1 MVAGQPVERG
11 QEREAEEEEGGRQ
24 GEAGDEETVGTGR
37 DHQTWGQSGG
47 LQWSHNI
54 RGGQTQIQSVIS
66 VMPQRTSDISSCVFI
81 A

>member
-24 GEAGDEETVGTGR
+24 GEAGVEETVGTGR
-37 DHQTWGQSGG
+37 DHQAWGQSGG

-54 RGGQTQIQSVIS
+54 NQSDRSIW
-66 VMPQRTSDISSCVFI
+66 MELDQ
-81 A
+81 